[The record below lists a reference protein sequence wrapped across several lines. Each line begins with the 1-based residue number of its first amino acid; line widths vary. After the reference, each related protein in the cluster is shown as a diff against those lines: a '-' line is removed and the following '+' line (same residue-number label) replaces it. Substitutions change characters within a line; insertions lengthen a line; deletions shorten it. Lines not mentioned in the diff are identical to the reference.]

1 MCTTSKVKNVLHVH
15 VENNITWIYKCF
27 FYLMNNIFVVN
38 SCKAL
43 TNVNKLNLSFT
54 IKTDK
59 VHCSRHLNYAL
70 TQRFCDFEKG
80 LHDVISADKLM
91 MRSV

>member
-1 MCTTSKVKNVLHVH
+1 M
-15 VENNITWIYKCF
+15 
-27 FYLMNNIFVVN
+27 MG
-38 SCKAL
+38 KAL
-43 TNVNKLNLSFT
+43 TNYS